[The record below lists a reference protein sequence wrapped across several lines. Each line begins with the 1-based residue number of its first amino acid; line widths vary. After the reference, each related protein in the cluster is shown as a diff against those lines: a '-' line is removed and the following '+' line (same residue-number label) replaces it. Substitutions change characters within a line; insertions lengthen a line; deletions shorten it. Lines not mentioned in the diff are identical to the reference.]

1 MVLQTSVSQLK
12 LTLLSLAIYVHQTWS
27 TSVREHLDQGTQLLR
42 TGNLGEALNHYH
54 AAVEGDAKNYLAYY
68 QRATVF
74 LALGR
79 HKQALSDF
87 DTVIRLKPDFHH
99 AKSERG
105 TVLMKQGKVE
115 DARAQFTELLNA
127 DPEKAQAGLSDLPV
141 LEQAIEDGDEY
152 FENSDFATAI
162 DHYDHAIDIAK
173 WDTSLREKRAEAYLK
188 IGNIINAIGDVRA
201 IAKLTNDNTNAY
213 LKLAQLHY
221 IMGEEEESLKEI
233 RECLKLDQDHKDC
246 HTHYKKVKKLVK
258 QLNQAQ
264 DFINEGVYGEAVSK
278 LKAALKTESS
288 EEKIVLKIQ
297 SRLCLCNKQG
307 GFVEDCLSTC
317 TTVLERESQDIEAL
331 VNRAECLILNEDFE
345 GAIKDYQTAQGIHT
359 DSKHIK
365 EGLHRAEKLLKQSKK
380 RDYYKILGVPRNAE
394 KSQINKAYR
403 KLAKEFH
410 PDKYT
415 DEADKAEAEK
425 KFIDIA
431 AAKEVL
437 TDDEKRQQ
445 FDNGEDPLDPETEQ
459 GKNFHQHFHGG
470 FPFGGGGG
478 GGGQQFHFKF
488 Q

>member
-1 MVLQTSVSQLK
+1 MVLQTSVSHLK
-12 LTLLSLAIYVHQTWS
+12 LAILSLAIYVHQTWS
-27 TSVREHLDQGTQLLR
+27 SSVKEHLEQGTQLLR

-54 AAVEGDAKNYLAYY
+54 AAVEGDAKNYLAFY

-79 HKQALSDF
+79 HRQALSDF

-105 TVLMKQGKVE
+105 SVLMKQGRVE
-115 DARAQFTELLNA
+115 EARAQFTDLVNV
-127 DPEKAQAGLSDLPV
+127 DPDKAQMGLSDLPV
-141 LEQAIEDGDEY
+141 LEQAIEEGDEY
-152 FENSDFATAI
+152 FDNGDFATAV
-162 DHYDHAIDIAK
+162 DHYDIAIDIAK
-173 WDTSLREKRAEAYLK
+173 WDTGLREKRAEAYLK

-201 IAKLTNDNTNAY
+201 IAKLTNDNTEAY
-213 LKLAQLHY
+213 LKLSQLHY

-233 RECLKLDQDHKDC
+233 RECLKLDQDHKEC
-246 HTHYKKVKKLVK
+246 HAHYKKVKKLVK
-258 QLNQAQ
+258 QLTKAQ
-264 DFINEGVYGEAVSK
+264 ELINEGAYSDAVSK
-278 LKAALKTESS
+278 LKAALKTESE
-288 EEKIVLKIQ
+288 EEKIVLKVQ

-307 GFVEDCLSTC
+307 SFVEDCLSTC
-317 TTVLERESQDIEAL
+317 TTVLEHETQDIEAL

-345 GAIKDYQTAQGIHT
+345 GAIKDYQTAQGIT

-365 EGLHRAEKLLKQSKK
+365 DGLHRAEKLLKLSKK
-380 RDYYKILGVPRNAE
+380 RDYYKILGVPRNAD

-403 KLAKEFH
+403 KKAKEFH
-410 PDKYT
+410 PDKFT

-437 TDDEKRQQ
+437 TDDEKREQ

-459 GKNFHQHFHGG
+459 GRNFHQQHFNG
-470 FPFGGGGG
+470 FPFG